1 MSTTETPIGS
11 VANSSIDDWESVLH
25 YMQPIMDLYTQDD
38 VTDILIHAYNDI
50 KIVRGSKLVRVKN
63 AFASEIDLVTF
74 IGQVANALGQNVGD
88 DHPILEARFPDTS
101 RLLCTLDKVSPRGA
115 TVTIRLPPKEVL
127 SFARLIEYE
136 ALTPDMVD
144 FIRERIER
152 EDNFLVSGNTGSG
165 KTSFLRACA
174 EFVNPDAVL
183 ITAEDTQELY
193 LRKLL
198 PNSVALEAPRR
209 RVRDASQVIGLDEL
223 IRAMLRMNP
232 DYCWVGEIR
241 EAKAA
246 SAWVQIGNTGHTL
259 TASTLHSNGP
269 YDTVKRLQYLLSSS
283 GMLSYDLAGFQVLG
297 NTKMFIHAARNLR
310 KYGRKIT
317 DICLSNGTE
326 LEPVFAYN
334 EALGKH
340 EYVGRKFF

>member
-1 MSTTETPIGS
+1 MSTIETPIGN
-11 VANSSIDDWESVLH
+11 VAASSIDDWESVLH
-25 YMQPIMDLYTQDD
+25 YMQPIMDLYTQEG

-50 KIVRGSKLVRVKN
+50 KVVKGSQLIRVSN

-101 RLLCTLDKVSPRGA
+101 RLQCTLSKVSPRGA

-127 SFARLIEYE
+127 SFGKLIEYG
-136 ALTPDMVD
+136 ALTVDMVD
-144 FIRERIER
+144 FIREHIEQ

-193 LRKLL
+193 LRQML
-198 PNSVALEAPRR
+198 PNSVALESPRR
-209 RVRDASQVIGLDEL
+209 RVKDGVKAIEL
-223 IRAMLRMNP
+223 VDLIHAMLRMNP

-269 YDTVKRLQYLLSSS
+269 HDTVKRLQYLLSSS

-317 DICLSNGTE
+317 DICLSNGAE
-326 LEPVFAYN
+326 LEPVFVYN
-334 EALGKH
+334 ESLGRH